1 MNQQPDPP
9 PGLKRFPVGPLPT
22 NCYLLGEAFLVDPG
36 GTSNGLDQALDSIET
51 LEAILLTH
59 THWDHIAGIEAV
71 LEAYP
76 DCRLLCH
83 SAEENM
89 LADPQK
95 NFSAM
100 QGDGIGF
107 ESDADLESCA
117 LRVDG
122 EKLNVLETP
131 GHSPGGVSFH
141 WPKRNLVLSGDALF
155 CEGVGR
161 TDLPG
166 SDRGVLDEALRE
178 VLLSLP
184 DDTRVFPG
192 HGPAT
197 TIGHEADANPFL

>member
-9 PGLKRFPVGPLPT
+9 PGLRLFPVGPLPT
-22 NCYLLGEAFLVDPG
+22 NCYLLGETFLVDPG
-36 GTSNGLDQALDSIET
+36 GTSDDLEQALESIDA

-59 THWDHIAGIEAV
+59 SHWDHIAGIESV

-83 SAEENM
+83 SAEEEM
-89 LADPQK
+89 LADPQQ
-95 NFSAM
+95 NLSTM
-100 QGDGIGF
+100 QGEGIGF
-107 ESDADLESCA
+107 EADAAFESSA

-122 EKLNVLETP
+122 EELNVLETP
-131 GHSPGGVSFH
+131 GHSSGGVSFH
-141 WPKRNLVLSGDALF
+141 WPERNLVLSGDALF
-155 CEGVGR
+155 REGVGR

-166 SDRGVLDEALRE
+166 SDREALDESLRK

-197 TIGHEADANPFL
+197 TIGHEVAANPFL